1 MARAKKSKTA
11 TKKRVNKKVEETP
24 YVPQKYEVEIYKKLE
39 PHAKDVFTGRI
50 GYWESTNELK
60 LLEYRDSWGAD
71 METLLRGDIIV
82 NGVGISIHNDKKN
95 WIKNLC
101 NANIRLMGQKF
112 YSTMARESNETE

>member
-24 YVPQKYEVEIYKKLE
+24 YSPKRYEVEIYKKSQPVDKL
-39 PHAKDVFTGRI
+39 AGRF

-60 LLEYRDSWGAD
+60 ILEYKDNFGAD
-71 METLLRGDIIV
+71 VEDLLIGDIMV
-82 NGVGISIHNDKKN
+82 NGVGISVNNDRKN

-101 NANIRLMGQKF
+101 NTELGFKF
-112 YSTMARESNETE
+112 YATTARELNETE